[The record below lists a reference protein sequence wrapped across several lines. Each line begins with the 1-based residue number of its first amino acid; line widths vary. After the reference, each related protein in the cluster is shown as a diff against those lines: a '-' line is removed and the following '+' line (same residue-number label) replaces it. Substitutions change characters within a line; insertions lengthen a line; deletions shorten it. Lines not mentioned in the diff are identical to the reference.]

1 MHCKKGLLCGAE
13 AGMRNVSGLV
23 PYRQAVSRL
32 ISGKARISL
41 GLFSKKEEEQ
51 PWGEWIQGDYSCESI
66 RLAAISS

>member
-1 MHCKKGLLCGAE
+1 MCGAE

-32 ISGKARISL
+32 ISGKARIPL

-51 PWGEWIQGDYSCESI
+51 PWGRMDSGGDYSCESI